1 MLIQAIQSW
10 SQSFPEE
17 VHECH
22 KVTCVPPSYT
32 CAKSYTSARVPK
44 CQQDTRVPQKKQKC
58 HILVTR
64 VPIHLCVF
72 ATAANTHST
81 YLLPQMRICYRSKY
95 SHSLF
100 AITNAYFLPQRHICY
115 HKCLFGTVANTHRA
129 CLLPKMNI
137 YYRSKYKRSI
147 FQQK

>member
-1 MLIQAIQSW
+1 MLIRVIQSW

-58 HILVTR
+58 HILVIR

-72 ATAANTHST
+72 ATTNAYLLRQQIRTVPICYHKCVFATVANTHT
-81 YLLPQMRICYRSKY
+81 AYLLPQM
-95 SHSLF
+95 
-100 AITNAYFLPQRHICY
+100 HICY
-115 HKCLFGTVANTHRA
+115 HKG
-129 CLLPKMNI
+129 
-137 YYRSKYKRSI
+137 I
-147 FQQK
+147 FATTNAYLVP